1 MAGGGQFKNPYQQP
15 GGAYGQAIG
24 RNNIGG
30 RQQMPTPRQIEPM
43 GPGAGMAP
51 MQGQMPQQVPQAD
64 PRMEYMK
71 QLYSGQ
77 ASAAARPGSGMA
89 SMLDAQINDRRRSS
103 LQNPT
108 YQPMPQQMPP
118 GFERQFMPL
127 TAQNPYSAMPQ
138 QMPQQTTNTRYLG
151 ELSTVPPEYRA
162 QEEALRA
169 YAAQRQQMPQ
179 GGVPLDMVY
188 RGGPQMPQQQQ
199 QLPQTGGGMQQPP
212 VMGLGGLGI
221 AGLQRI

>member
-24 RNNIGG
+24 RSNIGG
-30 RQQMPTPRQIEPM
+30 RQQMPTPRQIGPM
-43 GPGAGMAP
+43 GPGAGMALAQQIP
-51 MQGQMPQQVPQAD
+51 QAIGGFGFPNQQMPQQQ
-64 PRMEYMK
+64 
-71 QLYSGQ
+71 
-77 ASAAARPGSGMA
+77 
-89 SMLDAQINDRRRSS
+89 
-103 LQNPT
+103 
-108 YQPMPQQMPP
+108 MPQQMPP

-127 TAQNPYSAMPQ
+127 TAQNPYSAMPQQGPQNLQAQLARQQQLGIQPQMPNQ

-179 GGVPLDMVY
+179 Q
-188 RGGPQMPQQQQ
+188 GPQNLLNYQAMMEKEKLAQMLGGQTM
-199 QLPQTGGGMQQPP
+199 PQTGGGMQQPRM
-212 VMGLGGLGI
+212 MGLGGLGI